1 MAVWVEATGAPCAV
15 CKRYYASTSRA
26 CDQDGH
32 TSDST
37 YTCTWING
45 VFWPLWPVIHRP
57 GCLGQD
63 RCVGESTGGWTVAG
77 LVPPLPFVSYYRV
90 TNFNVPLLVCFY
102 TSTVGRQSVLSVFS
116 QFYSQSLR
124 LNESVISGRDWVQF
138 GNSFVWIFH
147 KSPAM
152 GLENGQQ
159 NTPNWKHCC
168 ISRLW
173 WENIHPSPA
182 TFSWIEHA
190 KI

>member
-1 MAVWVEATGAPCAV
+1 MRRKEGIFCNTALIVRKKYFWRWIHPSRKSVQISSESKSTVLQNPESTEICQKKLQNSVAVWVEATGAPCAV

-63 RCVGESTGGWTVAG
+63 QCVGESTGGWTVAR

-90 TNFNVPLLVCFY
+90 TNFNVPLFVCFY

-116 QFYSQSLR
+116 QFY
-124 LNESVISGRDWVQF
+124 
-138 GNSFVWIFH
+138 
-147 KSPAM
+147 
-152 GLENGQQ
+152 
-159 NTPNWKHCC
+159 
-168 ISRLW
+168 
-173 WENIHPSPA
+173 
-182 TFSWIEHA
+182 
-190 KI
+190 